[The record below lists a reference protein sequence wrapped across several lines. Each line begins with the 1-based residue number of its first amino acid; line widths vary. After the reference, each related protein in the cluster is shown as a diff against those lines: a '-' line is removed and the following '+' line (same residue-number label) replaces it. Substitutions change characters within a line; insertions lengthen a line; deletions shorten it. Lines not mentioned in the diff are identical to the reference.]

1 MFEAGCLQRHAC
13 GLGHACLDVGSYLY
27 GLNSSLQI
35 LSCLSVSLSGTA
47 RPACV
52 VFASMPFAVIAWRIP
67 PDPEESTSHQHSCCD
82 LAAATAAAGRLWPC
96 ERLVGPC
103 LGR

>member
-1 MFEAGCLQRHAC
+1 M
-13 GLGHACLDVGSYLY
+13 
-27 GLNSSLQI
+27 
-35 LSCLSVSLSGTA
+35 
-47 RPACV
+47 
-52 VFASMPFAVIAWRIP
+52 VFASMPFAVVAWRIP

-82 LAAATAAAGRLWPC
+82 LAAATAAAGRLWPY